1 MPPQRPARRSTRL
14 LQASSVAFL
23 GLGTLLFLPLG
34 GVWGGPLPIPSWLCA
49 IVMLSAGVAGVM
61 GLTFTWYRALISFTM
76 LAWAVALVSIIQFV
90 VLIINCVHHSC
101 NGNPLAW
108 LFWLASLLSGVPAA
122 VLSSTMHILRVWR
135 PAPLVS
141 DTSEP
146 LVSAAAD
153 EPLPAPRLHQGSAA
167 AAAAGGGASRPPA
180 WPPANTALGTTSG
193 AGLSTSDFQAAARV
207 ASAAHSGTGAFSAND
222 LNAAARVGAAAAN
235 VWPPPARA
243 TP

>member
-1 MPPQRPARRSTRL
+1 MPFWGSAPA
-14 LQASSVAFL
+14 V
-23 GLGTLLFLPLG
+23 PY
-34 GVWGGPLPIPSWLCA
+34 WLCA
-49 IVMLSAGVAGVM
+49 ILMIGAGVSGVM
-61 GLTFTWYRALISFTM
+61 GIAFTWFRALATFTM
-76 LAWAVALVSIIQFV
+76 LAWAVALTSIIQVV
-90 VLIINCVHHSC
+90 VLVVNCVHHTNC

-146 LVSAAAD
+146 LVTAAAD
-153 EPLPAPRLHQGSAA
+153 EPLPTPRLHQGSADA
-167 AAAAGGGASRPPA
+167 AAAAAAATRPPA
-180 WPPANTALGTTSG
+180 WPPANTPLGVASG

-222 LNAAARVGAAAAN
+222 LNAAVKVGAAAAS
-235 VWPPPARA
+235 VWPPPAR
-243 TP
+243 P